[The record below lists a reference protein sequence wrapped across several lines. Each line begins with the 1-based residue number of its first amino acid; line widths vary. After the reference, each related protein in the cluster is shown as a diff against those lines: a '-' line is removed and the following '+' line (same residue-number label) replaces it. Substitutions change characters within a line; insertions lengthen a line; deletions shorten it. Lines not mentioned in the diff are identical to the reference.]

1 MGRPDASGT
10 YPGIHVEYFDKTH
23 RYKVNGQYVPSVTTV
38 LGVLDKPALPH
49 WAANMTIEGVCKLA
63 KRRGSVPTDPKRL
76 KDALRKHR
84 LSHYFRTEDAQD
96 RGTDVHQVWEDW
108 NERKIM
114 PKLEDYPED
123 RHPHLRAMAAFILVY
138 APECLDTEMVVGS
151 AKYGYA
157 GRLDTVVTLK
167 GLGGTLD
174 LIDVK
179 TGKAV
184 YPNTMYPQ
192 LMAYEIAR
200 RECGLPPTDR
210 QGILRLGA
218 DGLYELAWSD
228 AEPDDFLSIL
238 ACWRSQQKWKRRG
251 KRR

>member
-10 YPGIHVEYFDKTH
+10 YPGIHVEYFDSSH

-76 KDALRKHR
+76 KDALRKAR

-108 NERKIM
+108 NERGII
-114 PKLEDYPED
+114 PNLADYPED
-123 RHPHLRAMAAFILVY
+123 RHPHIREMASFIADYSPTSL
-138 APECLDTEMVVGS
+138 ATEQVVGS
-151 AKYGYA
+151 VEHGYA
-157 GRLDTVVTLK
+157 GRLDTVVTLN
-167 GLGGTLD
+167 LGDGLD

-179 TGKAV
+179 TGKGV
-184 YPNTMYPQ
+184 YPNSMFPQ
-192 LMAYEIAR
+192 LVAYEIAR
-200 RECGLPPTDR
+200 RECGLPPTKR
-210 QGILRLGA
+210 QGILRLPAEGP
-218 DGLYELAWSD
+218 YELAWSD
-228 AEPDDFLSIL
+228 AEPEDFLSIL
-238 ACWRSQQKWKRRG
+238 YCWKSQQRWKKGRS
-251 KRR
+251 KR